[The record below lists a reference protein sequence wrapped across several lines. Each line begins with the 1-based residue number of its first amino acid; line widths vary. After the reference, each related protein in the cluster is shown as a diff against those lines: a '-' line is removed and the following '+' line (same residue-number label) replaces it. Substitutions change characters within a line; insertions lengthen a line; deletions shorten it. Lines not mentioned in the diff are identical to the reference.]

1 MDDTRCVEIVP
12 ISVGVGV
19 GAGAAGA
26 GAGAGAAAGAAGA
39 AGAVR
44 QRRHW
49 RRDLAVLP
57 AAVRSRATV
66 ASVATSSA
74 HEQKQCGRSCLE
86 NFEVEPRSTWCQS
99 RRREKTLEDC
109 LHTTVHSYDR
119 TTIVIQ

>member
-26 GAGAGAAAGAAGA
+26 AGGVSGG
-39 AGAVR
+39 GVR
-44 QRRHW
+44 GGGVRGGSE
-49 RRDLAVLP
+49 
-57 AAVRSRATV
+57 RSRRPVAHGKTI